1 MSADLNSAASPI
13 FALSNGGGL
22 ATQDDQFYAV
32 PVLKQYL
39 HTVIRWKWV
48 VIGTIAACLILGLIV
63 TLLTA
68 PTYTASS
75 QIEINREQ
83 KKVTNVEGL
92 NSAQEG
98 QDFEFYET
106 QYALLRAPSLA
117 ARVAKKLDLAH
128 NLAFFAAAGISP
140 ETGVLGSA
148 KGVALTG
155 PQRTQLKSRE
165 RLAIN
170 LLLGHIAIEP
180 IRRSRLV
187 KVGFT
192 SRSPDMSALIAN
204 AWTQEFI
211 GASMDRQFAAT
222 ADARNFLEGRLAAL
236 KIKLGESERETVTY
250 ATSKGIVALDSVRD
264 AQGKTT
270 GQRTLAAADLEALNK
285 ALTEATTDRI
295 AAASRVSGTRGD
307 VSPEALAN
315 TAISD
320 LRRQKGEAAAE
331 YAKLLV
337 QFEPGYPAAQAL
349 AAKIRS
355 LDEAIARET
364 TRVTA
369 GRGQSYKEALA
380 KESALRAE
388 VEKLRAQ
395 FDTQQRDSIQYGI
408 YQREADTNRQLYD
421 ALLQRYKELGIA
433 GLVGVNNIAIVDVA
447 EVPTDPS
454 APSLPKNMALA
465 LIIGLGLAAVVVLG
479 LEQVKEGVL
488 DPDQITRVLN
498 LPMLGYTPVAE
509 NTPLEE
515 LENPKTELSEAYF
528 SIHSNLAFSTSHGLP
543 KSFMVTSTKP
553 SEGKSTSALALAR
566 IAGRIGKRVL
576 LVDADLRSPSLHRQF
591 ELENK
596 AGLSNLLAGGDNLL
610 DLVHEAPFKG
620 GFLLLSGPTPPSP
633 AELLSGD
640 RMKSLVEE
648 MLQHFDH
655 VVVDAPPVLGLTD
668 APLLASA
675 LEGCVFVIQAGES
688 SILTIRASLQ
698 RLRMVNAHIF
708 GAILTKLNR
717 RDVDY
722 GYGYS
727 YEPYGRA
734 KEDGKG
740 TS

>member
-1 MSADLNSAASPI
+1 MSADLNSAAAPI

-22 ATQDDQFYAV
+22 AKQDDQFYAV

-68 PTYTASS
+68 PSYTASS

-264 AQGKTT
+264 AQGKAT
-270 GQRTLAAADLEALNK
+270 GQGP
-285 ALTEATTDRI
+285 DR
-295 AAASRVSGTRGD
+295 A
-307 VSPEALAN
+307 P
-315 TAISD
+315 
-320 LRRQKGEAAAE
+320 
-331 YAKLLV
+331 
-337 QFEPGYPAAQAL
+337 
-349 AAKIRS
+349 
-355 LDEAIARET
+355 
-364 TRVTA
+364 
-369 GRGQSYKEALA
+369 
-380 KESALRAE
+380 
-388 VEKLRAQ
+388 
-395 FDTQQRDSIQYGI
+395 
-408 YQREADTNRQLYD
+408 READRGSGEGTVPQSVGDGEPGSRDRHTIVVNRSE
-421 ALLQRYKELGIA
+421 RRTVPS
-433 GLVGVNNIAIVDVA
+433 GLRAILVRRCGHGV
-447 EVPTDPS
+447 
-454 APSLPKNMALA
+454 
-465 LIIGLGLAAVVVLG
+465 
-479 LEQVKEGVL
+479 
-488 DPDQITRVLN
+488 
-498 LPMLGYTPVAE
+498 
-509 NTPLEE
+509 
-515 LENPKTELSEAYF
+515 
-528 SIHSNLAFSTSHGLP
+528 
-543 KSFMVTSTKP
+543 
-553 SEGKSTSALALAR
+553 
-566 IAGRIGKRVL
+566 
-576 LVDADLRSPSLHRQF
+576 RQP
-591 ELENK
+591 
-596 AGLSNLLAGGDNLL
+596 GGGDWCL
-610 DLVHEAPFKG
+610 
-620 GFLLLSGPTPPSP
+620 
-633 AELLSGD
+633 
-640 RMKSLVEE
+640 
-648 MLQHFDH
+648 
-655 VVVDAPPVLGLTD
+655 
-668 APLLASA
+668 
-675 LEGCVFVIQAGES
+675 
-688 SILTIRASLQ
+688 
-698 RLRMVNAHIF
+698 
-708 GAILTKLNR
+708 
-717 RDVDY
+717 
-722 GYGYS
+722 
-727 YEPYGRA
+727 
-734 KEDGKG
+734 
-740 TS
+740 